1 MEVQKNHRGASRFG
15 KRLLA
20 SFVFA
25 ALFVVGGA
33 ELASAQNM
41 SGTVV
46 EKKIKFAPGQSKASV
61 RGRAKYGM
69 SYVYKFTAKANQQVR
84 IDLTG
89 KNSELKFS
97 LIRPDEETTENAFTV
112 SEWSGKLP
120 QSGTYSIV
128 VVANDPDAAAAVP
141 YALDVSI
148 E

>member
-1 MEVQKNHRGASRFG
+1 MEVQKNHQGASRYG

-25 ALFVVGGA
+25 LFFVVGGA
-33 ELASAQNM
+33 QMISAQNM

-46 EKKIKFAPGQSKASV
+46 EKKIKFARGKSKASA
-61 RGRAKYGM
+61 RGSAKYAM
-69 SYVYKFTAKANQQVR
+69 SYVYKFTAKANQQVG
-84 IDLTG
+84 IHLAG
-89 KNSELKFS
+89 KNPELKFS
-97 LIRPDEETTENAFTV
+97 LIRPDQETIESAFTV

-128 VVANDPDAAAAVP
+128 VVMNDSHSAAIP
-141 YALDVSI
+141 YTLDIAI